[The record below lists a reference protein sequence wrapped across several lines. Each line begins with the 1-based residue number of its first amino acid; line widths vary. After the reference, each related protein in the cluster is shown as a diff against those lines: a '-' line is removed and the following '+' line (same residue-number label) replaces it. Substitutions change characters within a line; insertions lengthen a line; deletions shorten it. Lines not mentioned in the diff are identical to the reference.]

1 MPRRQTPLE
10 VMFSLFKT
18 SFTLSHR
25 AFAELLL
32 SDLPLTNGQPTA
44 QMAQDTSWLSRT
56 IVHSQP
62 GSLEDRYFAD
72 WSCASN
78 QILHKLRE
86 KGYSNADIYTMIAAA
101 TDTMAQ
107 ALGAC
112 GRKGSFTGTPPRA
125 SSAASQTKMTGLLS
139 QSRSLFR
146 PPVGAIRPRAIAYI
160 RDRFEFAENVRS
172 FTPSSISFCPCDL
185 KQTGTEH
192 AIGLIRIDNE
202 LVIGGPYVIEP
213 SAMGSIIG
221 ALALED
227 GAVTDVGLDVSARH
241 LRIFAENN
249 AWYAQDLGSTNGTH
263 LIRTVDN
270 NELDISSGAPAQ
282 LYPGDILRLGLSTT
296 FAVVA
301 TTAILANQHY

>member
-25 AFAELLL
+25 ALAELLL

-62 GSLEDRYFAD
+62 SSLEDRYFAD

-78 QILHKLRE
+78 QILHKLQE

-101 TDTMAQ
+101 TDAMAQ
-107 ALGAC
+107 ALSAC
-112 GRKGSFTGTPPRA
+112 GRNGSFTGTPPRA

-146 PPVGAIRPRAIAYI
+146 PPVGAIRPVLSRT
-160 RDRFEFAENVRS
+160 S
-172 FTPSSISFCPCDL
+172 
-185 KQTGTEH
+185 GTALNSQGMPGRLPPQVFLSVH
-192 AIGLIRIDNE
+192 AI
-202 LVIGGPYVIEP
+202 
-213 SAMGSIIG
+213 
-221 ALALED
+221 
-227 GAVTDVGLDVSARH
+227 
-241 LRIFAENN
+241 
-249 AWYAQDLGSTNGTH
+249 
-263 LIRTVDN
+263 
-270 NELDISSGAPAQ
+270 
-282 LYPGDILRLGLSTT
+282 
-296 FAVVA
+296 
-301 TTAILANQHY
+301 